1 MRPLATFAALLAAT
15 ALTGAVPA
23 RDRTAHWVGSWGSA
37 QLVADG
43 DNALPTSQGKAV
55 TLRQVVRLSA
65 GGERLRV
72 RFSNLFGTTPLT
84 IGAASVAPALAPG
97 TARIG
102 SSRPLRFAGQAQA
115 VIPPGAEIWSD
126 PVAVPLPP
134 GADLAISLYW
144 PDVPNVQTGHP
155 GARGANFLV
164 AGDHVADP
172 ELADATTMTRWY
184 GIADVEVAGPATQGT
199 LVAIGDSITDGYGV
213 TGNRNT
219 RWSDILAGRLRA
231 DAATRGIGMV
241 NAGIGGG
248 RVLLDGNGPNLM
260 ARFDRD
266 VIARTDVRWAIL
278 LEGVNDLGVLTRE
291 APATSAAHR
300 AIVQHITAA
309 YAQLADRAHAHGI
322 TLIGGTITPFGGNG
336 YYHPGPE
343 TEADR
348 QAINAFIRTSGTFDA
363 VVDFDRLLR
372 DPAHPDRLRPTYDSG
387 DHLHPSEAGYKA
399 MGDAVPLTL
408 FSARQRP
415 VAVAAA
421 LAPVPVA
428 PAPAPAPTIAITF
441 DDIPAHGPLPPGMTR
456 LEVIRRI
463 TAALRAAGAPAHGFL
478 NAGFGLDDPTSA
490 AVIRAWRAAGFP
502 LGNHSYAHENL
513 DQVGADAFL
522 ASVKRNEG
530 PLAMAAGRSD
540 WHWFRYPFLAEGRD
554 PAARD
559 AVRARLAADGYRI
572 AGVTMSFDDFA
583 WNPVYAACA
592 AKGDKAA
599 IARLETGMLADARAA
614 ALAARSR
621 AKAQVGHDIPY
632 VLLMHVGALD
642 ARLLPRILAQYRAMG
657 FRFTTLAQAEADPFY
672 AAALDPRR
680 PGPTATLNGPAVL
693 KGPPA
698 GLCQ

>member
-1 MRPLATFAALLAAT
+1 MRPFATLATLLAAT
-15 ALTGAVPA
+15 ALTAAAPA

-43 DNALPTSQGKAV
+43 DNALPTTQGKAV
-55 TLRQVVRLSA
+55 TLRQIVRLSA

-72 RFSNLFGTTPLT
+72 RFSNVFGTTPLT

-102 SSRPLRFAGQAQA
+102 TSRPLTFAGQAQA

-126 PVAVPLPP
+126 PVALPLQP

-144 PDVPNVQTGHP
+144 PERPGVQTGHP
-155 GARGANFLV
+155 GARGANFV
-164 AGDHVADP
+164 IAGNHVTDP
-172 ELADATTMTRWY
+172 DLPAATTMTRWY
-184 GIADVEVAGPATQGT
+184 GIAGVEVAGPATQGT
-199 LVAIGDSITDGYGV
+199 LVAVGDSITDGYGV

-231 DAATRGIGMV
+231 DPATRGIGMV

-291 APATSAAHR
+291 APASPAAHR
-300 AIVQHITAA
+300 AIVQQITAA
-309 YAQLADRAHAHGI
+309 YRQLADRAHAHGI
-322 TLIGGTITPFGGNG
+322 TLIGGTITPFGGNT

-348 QAINAFIRTSGTFDA
+348 QAINAFIRTSSTFDA

-372 DPAHPDRLRPTYDSG
+372 DPAHTDRLLPAYDSG

-408 FSARQRP
+408 FTARQRP
-415 VAVAAA
+415 IAA
-421 LAPVPVA
+421 LMAPVPVA
-428 PAPAPAPTIAITF
+428 PAAAPAPTIAITF

-456 LEVIRRI
+456 LDVVRRI
-463 TAALRAAGAPAHGFL
+463 TKALRDAGAPATGFL
-478 NAGFGLDDPTSA
+478 NAGFGLDDPTSPA
-490 AVIRAWRAAGFP
+490 AITAWRAAGFP

-522 ASVKRNEG
+522 ASVKKNER
-530 PLAMAAGRSD
+530 PLAAAAGRSD

-559 AVRARLAADGYRI
+559 AVRARLATDGYRI

-592 AKGDKAA
+592 AKGDRAA
-599 IARLETGMLADARAA
+599 VARLETGMLADAKAA

-621 AKAQVGHDIPY
+621 ALAQVGHDIPY

-642 ARLLPRILAQYRAMG
+642 AAILPRILAQYRAMG
-657 FRFTTLAQAEADPFY
+657 FRFTTLEKAEADPFY

-680 PGPTATLNGPAVL
+680 PGPTATLTGPNAL